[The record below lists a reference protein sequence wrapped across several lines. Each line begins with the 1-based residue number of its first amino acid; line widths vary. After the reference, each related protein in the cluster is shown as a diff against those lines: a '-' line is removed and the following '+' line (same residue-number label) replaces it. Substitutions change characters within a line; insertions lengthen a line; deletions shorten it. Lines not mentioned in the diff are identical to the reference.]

1 MRPVRDRCGSRSRG
15 GRRRAALCVLL
26 AAVTGVVGCGLP
38 EDSEPRVVQADRVPF
53 GLLGPSST
61 APSDI
66 AAPGDERADV
76 YLVLDERLVSVD
88 RDLEEATPASVLS
101 ALLEGKTETDPPG
114 AETSIPAETALA
126 SPPVLQDDGTLVVDL
141 VGGITNIQGDILR
154 EAFAQ
159 LVWTATSVSG
169 VRQVRFL
176 FNGQEDV
183 EVVTDQASVAD
194 PVDRDDFQRLRPLP
208 TTTTTTGPRERSP
221 RSSTGGNTS

>member
-1 MRPVRDRCGSRSRG
+1 VRLIREGCESRPTG
-15 GRRRAALCVLL
+15 GRGRAALCLLL
-26 AAVTGVVGCGLP
+26 AAAAGVVGCGLP

-53 GLLGPSST
+53 GLVGPSST
-61 APSDI
+61 APSEI
-66 AAPGDERADV
+66 ASPGDERADV

-88 RDLEEATPASVLS
+88 RDLQETTPASVLS
-101 ALLEGKTETDPPG
+101 ALLEGKTDTDPPG

-169 VRQVRFL
+169 VSQVRFL
-176 FNGQEDV
+176 FNGEEDV

-194 PVDRDDFQRLRPLP
+194 PVDRDDFQRLAPLP
-208 TTTTTTGPRERSP
+208 STTTTTTPRERSP
-221 RSSTGGNTS
+221 RSSAGGDTG